1 MSWLYVFLALGA
13 ALAIG
18 RIGFQIQKLRQQPTD
33 DWDARL
39 IERLRRGGAD
49 PFRALDIDF
58 FLALPSE
65 AAATAVA
72 QQLAA
77 EGFRVDSRAVAEST
91 EHPFSVHAIKSMQ
104 LNLDGIRAVSARM
117 RAVAATQGGRYDGWT
132 ASQGGG

>member
-18 RIGFQIQKLRQQPTD
+18 RIGFQINKLREQPID

-65 AAATAVA
+65 AAANVVA
-72 QQLAA
+72 QQLAS
-77 EGFRVDSRAVAEST
+77 EGFRVDTRAVAEST
-91 EHPFSVHAIKSMQ
+91 GHPFSVHAIKSMQ
-104 LNLDGIRAVSARM
+104 LNVDGIRAVSNRM
-117 RAVAATQGGRYDGWT
+117 RAVAAEQGGRYDGWT
-132 ASQGGG
+132 ASQGA

>member
-18 RIGFQIQKLRQQPTD
+18 RIAFQLKKLRDQPTD

-65 AAATAVA
+65 SAANAVA
-72 QQLAA
+72 QQLEA
-77 EGFRVDSRAVAEST
+77 EGFRVDTRAVAESAG
-91 EHPFSVHAIKSMQ
+91 HPFSVHAIKSMQ
-104 LNLDGIRAVSARM
+104 LNLDGIREVSTRM
-117 RAVAATQGGRYDGWT
+117 RAVAAAQGGRYDGWT

>member
-13 ALAIG
+13 ALTLG
-18 RIGFQIQKLRQQPTD
+18 RIGFQIKKLREQPTD

-65 AAATAVA
+65 AAANAVA

-77 EGFRVDSRAVAEST
+77 EGFRVDTRAVAEST

-104 LNLDGIRAVSARM
+104 LNVDGIRAVSNRM
-117 RAVAATQGGRYDGWT
+117 RAVAAGQGGRYDGWT

>member
-1 MSWLYVFLALGA
+1 MTWLYVFLALGA

-18 RIGFQIQKLRQQPTD
+18 RIGFQIKKLREQPTD

-65 AAATAVA
+65 AAANAVA
-72 QQLAA
+72 QQLSA
-77 EGFRVDSRAVAEST
+77 EGFRVDARAVAEST

-104 LNLDGIRAVSARM
+104 LNVDGIRAVSNRM
-117 RAVAATQGGRYDGWT
+117 REVAAAQGGRYDGWT
-132 ASQGGG
+132 ASQGA

>member
-1 MSWLYVFLALGA
+1 MSWLYLFLALGA

-18 RIGFQIQKLRQQPTD
+18 RIGFQIKKLREQPTD
-33 DWDARL
+33 DWDTRL

-65 AAATAVA
+65 AAASAVT

-77 EGFRVDSRAVAEST
+77 EGFRVDVRTVAESI

-104 LNLDGIRAVSARM
+104 LNVDGIRAVTSRM
-117 RAVAATQGGRYDGWT
+117 RAVAAAQGGRYDGWT
-132 ASQGGG
+132 ASQAGG